1 MTGEIDKDSFWWV
14 FDRHPL
20 PWHVVVIPSGG
31 YVYYDKNDKL
41 VDGDLILKCINEMQD
56 SLRCN
61 GCPLCGD
68 IR

>member
-1 MTGEIDKDSFWWV
+1 M
-14 FDRHPL
+14 
-20 PWHVVVIPSGG
+20 PSGG